1 MGLLGSGPVA
11 AARVPIIVSEAPQP
25 YRPEFVAALE
35 KIAEAC
41 SIMKARGQALPI
53 LVGGAVVEFDTGSA
67 IASGDFDFVADNAD
81 GFAGA
86 LLAVGFRREDRQGR
100 LLRGFH
106 HPDLIIGVEL
116 VSGGYFDGAADRQ
129 RIRIVEL
136 ASGEVWAA
144 PTEDLIADRLGQW
157 LVNRA
162 DKSVLLQALTL
173 PDLGNLLD
181 TAYLDRR
188 IRHETNG
195 ELDLAAVRRLQ
206 A

>member
-1 MGLLGSGPVA
+1 MSEGL
-11 AARVPIIVSEAPQP
+11 P

-41 SIMKARGQALPI
+41 TIMKARGQALPI

-67 IASGDFDFVADNAD
+67 IASGDFDFVADDAD
-81 GFAGA
+81 GFAAA

-100 LLRGFH
+100 VLRGFH
-106 HPDLIIGVEL
+106 HPDLLIAVEM

-129 RIRIVEL
+129 RIRVVEL

-144 PTEDLIADRLGQW
+144 STEDLIADRLGQW
-157 LVNRA
+157 LANTA
-162 DKSVLLQALTL
+162 DKSVLLQTLTL
-173 PDLGNLLD
+173 IGLGHLLD

-188 IRHETNG
+188 IRDETNG